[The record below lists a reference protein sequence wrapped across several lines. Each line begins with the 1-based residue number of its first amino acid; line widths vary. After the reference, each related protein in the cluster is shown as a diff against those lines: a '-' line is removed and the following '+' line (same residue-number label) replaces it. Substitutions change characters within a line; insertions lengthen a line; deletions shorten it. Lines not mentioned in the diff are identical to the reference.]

1 MADFLRFRVAYACG
15 MNDSESAPYRFR
27 WIAFAAVLAASVMD
41 LLDSTV
47 ASVAAPAIRE
57 DLGGSYA
64 SLQWIAAG
72 YTLAMAVML
81 LTGGRLGDL
90 FGRRRALLVGIAGF
104 VVASIGCA
112 VAQSPEMLIVAR
124 VLQGGIGAVMV
135 PQGFGLIRQL
145 FPPQEMAKAFMVF
158 GPVMGLS
165 AVVGPLLAGVL
176 VDADILGS
184 GWRMIFLINV
194 PIGIAAFMVGAKYIP
209 EDEATESG
217 RLDLTGV
224 ALAGAGMFGIVYALV
239 QGRELGWPASIK
251 ALLAG
256 SVIVLGAFAVQ
267 QLKRKRA
274 GRTPL
279 VEPSVFAKRSY
290 SSGILFATVF
300 CGVMGGMFLIPGVL
314 LQVGLHYDPL
324 QASVAMIAIPLG
336 AFVGSALSGMLMA
349 KLGRLILHAGLAL
362 IVVGLAGMHAVL
374 DRYGVEV
381 GGWELAVPFAFYGVG
396 MGAIFVPL
404 YDIILADVEQHEV
417 GSASGVLQA
426 TQQLGMSL
434 GIAVIGTVYF
444 GIVGDSTDPAA
455 FIDAAQTTTVIVGAL
470 AVVGFAIGFL
480 LPRHA
485 HPQQGPAEL
494 PAGVEPALA

>member
-1 MADFLRFRVAYACG
+1 MS
-15 MNDSESAPYRFR
+15 DSKTPYRFR

-47 ASVAAPAIRE
+47 ASVAAPAIRD

-90 FGRRRALLVGIAGF
+90 FGRRRTLLVGIAGF

-112 VAQSPEMLIVAR
+112 VAQSPEMLIVSR

-165 AVVGPLLAGVL
+165 AVAGPLLAGVL
-176 VDADILGS
+176 IDADILGT

-194 PIGIAAFMVGAKYIP
+194 PVGIAAFVVGAKFIP
-209 EDEATESG
+209 ADEATESG

-224 ALAGAGMFGIVYALV
+224 ALAGAGMFGLIYALV
-239 QGRELGWPASIK
+239 QGRELGWPMWVK
-251 ALLAG
+251 LLLAG
-256 SVIVLGAFAVQ
+256 AVVVLVAFAAQQVQ
-267 QLKRKRA
+267 RKRA
-274 GRTPL
+274 GRMPL

-290 SSGILFATVF
+290 SSGVLFAATF
-300 CGVMGGMFLIPGVL
+300 CCVLGGMFLIPAVL
-314 LQVGLHYDPL
+314 LQVGLHYDAMD
-324 QASVAMIAIPLG
+324 ASIAMVAIPVG
-336 AFVGSALSGMLMA
+336 AFVGSAISGMLME
-349 KLGRLILHAGLAL
+349 KLGRKILHGGLVL
-362 IVVGLAGMHAVL
+362 IGVGLAGLHSVL
-374 DRYGVEV
+374 GEYGVQT
-381 GGWELAVPFAFYGVG
+381 GGWELAAPFAIYGLG
-396 MGAIFVPL
+396 MGAIFVPM
-404 YDIILADVEQHEV
+404 YDIILADVEGHEV

-434 GIAVIGTVYF
+434 GIAIIGTVYF
-444 GIVGDSTDPAA
+444 GIVDGSAA
-455 FIDAAQTTTVIVGAL
+455 SFVEAAQTTTVIVGVIAAVAFVL
-470 AVVGFAIGFL
+470 AFL

-485 HPQQGPAEL
+485 HPQPQAPEL
-494 PAGVEPALA
+494 PAGVAAATA

>member
-1 MADFLRFRVAYACG
+1 MT
-15 MNDSESAPYRFR
+15 DSKSPYRFR

-90 FGRRRALLVGIAGF
+90 FGRRRTLLVGIGGF
-104 VVASIGCA
+104 VVASISCA
-112 VAQSPEMLIVAR
+112 LAQSPEMLIGSR

-145 FPPQEMAKAFMVF
+145 FPPKEMAKAFMVF

-176 VDADILGS
+176 IDADILGT

-194 PIGIAAFMVGAKYIP
+194 PIGIAAFAVGAKFIP
-209 EDEATESG
+209 ADEVSERG

-224 ALAGAGMFGIVYALV
+224 GLAGAGMFGLVYALV
-239 QGRELGWPASIK
+239 QGRDLGWPTSIK
-251 ALLAG
+251 ALLVG
-256 SVIVLGAFAVQ
+256 SVAVLVVFAMQ
-267 QLKRKRA
+267 QVGRKRA
-274 GRTPL
+274 GGTPL
-279 VEPSVFAKRSY
+279 VEPSVFSKRSY
-290 SSGILFATVF
+290 SSGVLFATVF

-324 QASVAMIAIPLG
+324 DASIAMVAIPLG
-336 AFVGSALSGMLMA
+336 AFVGSGLSGALMET
-349 KLGRLILHAGLAL
+349 LGRRILHGGLVL
-362 IVVGLAGMHAVL
+362 IVIGLAGMNAMLHK
-374 DRYGVEV
+374 YGVQI
-381 GGWELAVPFAFYGVG
+381 GGWELAAPFAIYGVG

-404 YDIILADVEQHEV
+404 YDIILADVEEHEV

-444 GIVGDSTDPAA
+444 GIVGSGADPAA
-455 FIDAAQTTTVIVGAL
+455 FVDAAQTTTVIVGAL

-485 HPQQGPAEL
+485 HPQPQPEL
-494 PAGVEPALA
+494 PAKLEPAFA

>member
-1 MADFLRFRVAYACG
+1 
-15 MNDSESAPYRFR
+15 MNNSASTPYRLR

-41 LLDSTV
+41 LLDSTI
-47 ASVAAPAIRE
+47 ASVAAPAIRD
-57 DLGGSYA
+57 DLGGSYS

-81 LTGGRLGDL
+81 LTGGRLGDI
-90 FGRRRALLVGIAGF
+90 FGRRRMLLIGIAGF
-104 VVASIGCA
+104 TAASISCA
-112 VAQSPEMLIVAR
+112 LAQSPEMLIVSR

-135 PQGFGLIRQL
+135 PQGFGLIRDL
-145 FPPQEMAKAFMVF
+145 FPPAEIAKAFMVF

-184 GWRMIFLINV
+184 GWRMIFLVNV
-194 PIGIAAFMVGAKYIP
+194 PIGIAAFTIGAKFIP
-209 EDEATESG
+209 ADEVGQRG

-224 ALAGAGMFGIVYALV
+224 GLAGAGMFGLVYALV
-239 QGRELGWPASIK
+239 QGRELGWPMSIK

-256 SVIVLGAFAVQ
+256 SLLVLVAFAVSQ
-267 QLKRKRA
+267 VARKRR
-274 GRTPL
+274 GGTPL

-290 SSGILFATVF
+290 SSGVLFAMVF
-300 CGVMGGMFLIPGVL
+300 CVVMGGMFLIPGVM

-324 QASVAMIAIPLG
+324 HASIAMAAIPVG
-336 AFVGSALSGMLMA
+336 AFVGSALSGMTME
-349 KLGRLILHAGLAL
+349 KLGRTILHAGLVLMATG
-362 IVVGLAGMHAVL
+362 IAGMYAIL
-374 DRYGVEV
+374 RKYGVQV
-381 GGWELAVPFAFYGVG
+381 GGWELAVPFALYGVG

-404 YDIILADVEQHEV
+404 YDIILADVEGHEV

-434 GIAVIGTVYF
+434 GIAIVGTVYF
-444 GIVGDSTDPAA
+444 GVVGSHGGDAAA
-455 FIDAAQTTTVIVGAL
+455 FVEAAETTLLIVGAL
-470 AVVGFAIGFL
+470 CVVAFALGFL

-485 HPQQGPAEL
+485 REQQAPVAAEQPAPAAPER